1 MTTVE
6 DANLALQKVLDAG
19 SKKNVIE
26 LDWIKNVRVTIPR
39 VIVTLSLPSFANSQ
53 RDRIVQEVRKTL
65 LDFEDINDVQIE
77 IDNNLSKTESKTEGN
92 GPELQQIDG
101 IRHIIAVSSGKGG
114 VGKSTIAVNLACS
127 LAKLGLKTGLLD
139 ADIYGPNTPSM
150 MGVAEQNPKVTE
162 GSGNEQRLIPI
173 NKYGISLVSMGF
185 LIEEGQ
191 PVIWRGPMLNSII
204 RQFLYQVEWNNLDFL
219 VIDLP
224 PGTGDAQIS
233 LSQSVPIS
241 GAIVVTTPQQVSL
254 QDARRGL
261 AMFKQ
266 LGVPLL
272 GIVENMSVFI
282 PPDMPSKKYE
292 IFGKGGGQTLAKE
305 NDLPLLAQIPIEI
318 PVVDESNKGVPIT
331 ISQPKKESSIEFSN
345 LAQLIKNQFV
355 VNLNLIQM
363 IMQYQLQTNLAKE
376 IYFASTQKTHG
387 IALKL
392 DKSFAPFFLLAGL
405 LDICNLLISSI
416 GVTS

>member
-1 MTTVE
+1 MTTIE
-6 DANLALQKVLDAG
+6 DANAALQKVLDAG

-26 LDWIKNVRVTIPR
+26 LAWIKNVRVSIPR

-53 RDRIVQEVRKTL
+53 RDRIVQEVRNSL
-65 LDFEDINDVQIE
+65 LDFEDIEDVQIE
-77 IDNNLSKTESKTEGN
+77 LDNDFSKTESKTDSD
-92 GPELQQIDG
+92 GPALQQIKG
-101 IRHIIAVSSGKGG
+101 VRHIIAVSSGKGG

-127 LAKLGLKTGLLD
+127 LSKLGLKTGLLD

-150 MGVAEQNPKVTE
+150 MGVAEQNPKVTD
-162 GSGNEQRLIPI
+162 GSGNDQRLIPI

-204 RQFLYQVEWNNLDFL
+204 RQFLYQVEWNNLDYL

-241 GAIVVTTPQQVSL
+241 GAIIVTTPQQVSL

-272 GIVENMSVFI
+272 GVVENMSVFI

-292 IFGKGGGQTLAKE
+292 IFGKGGGQILAKE
-305 NDLPLLAQIPIEI
+305 NNLPLLAQIPIEI
-318 PVVDESNKGVPIT
+318 PLVDESNKGIPIS
-331 ISQPKKESSIEFSN
+331 ISQPNKESSIEFSN
-345 LAQLIKNQFV
+345 LAKLIQKQFV
-355 VNLNLIQM
+355 NR
-363 IMQYQLQTNLAKE
+363 
-376 IYFASTQKTHG
+376 
-387 IALKL
+387 
-392 DKSFAPFFLLAGL
+392 
-405 LDICNLLISSI
+405 
-416 GVTS
+416 

>member
-6 DANLALQKVLDAG
+6 DANHVLSKILDAG

-26 LDWIKNVRVTIPR
+26 LEWIKNVRVIEPR
-39 VIVTLSLPSFANSQ
+39 IIITLALPSYANSQ
-53 RDRIVQEVRKTL
+53 RERIVEEVRKKL
-65 LDFEDINDVQIE
+65 IEFEDIDDVQIE
-77 IDNNLSKTESKTEGN
+77 LDNNLSQSDSKTESNLPDLQNIEGIN
-92 GPELQQIDG
+92 
-101 IRHIIAVSSGKGG
+101 HIIAISSGKGG
-114 VGKSTIAVNLACS
+114 VGKSTISVNLACS

-150 MGVAEQNPKVTE
+150 LGVGEENPKVTA
-162 GSGNEQRLIPI
+162 GNGNDQRLIPI

-233 LSQSVPIS
+233 LAQSVPIS
-241 GAIVVTTPQQVSL
+241 AAIVVTTPQKVSL
-254 QDARRGL
+254 QDSRRGL

-272 GIVENMSVFI
+272 GVVENMSVFI
-282 PPDMPSKKYE
+282 PPDMPNKKYE
-292 IFGKGGGQTLAKE
+292 IFGKGGGQILAEE
-305 NDLPLLAQIPIEI
+305 NDLPLLSQIPIEI
-318 PVVDESNKGVPIT
+318 PLVNESNKGIPIS
-331 ISQPKKESSIEFSN
+331 ISNPDKESSMRFAE
-345 LAQLIKNQFV
+345 LAELIKNKFI
-355 VNLNLIQM
+355 N
-363 IMQYQLQTNLAKE
+363 
-376 IYFASTQKTHG
+376 
-387 IALKL
+387 
-392 DKSFAPFFLLAGL
+392 
-405 LDICNLLISSI
+405 
-416 GVTS
+416 

>member
-6 DANLALQKVLDAG
+6 DANNALSKILDSG
-19 SKKNVIE
+19 SKKNLIE
-26 LDWIKNVRVTIPR
+26 LAWIKNVRVSLPR
-39 VIVTLSLPSFANSQ
+39 VIITLSLPSFANSQ
-53 RDRIVQEVRKTL
+53 RDRIVQEIRNKL
-65 LDFEDINDVQIE
+65 IKFDDINDVQIE
-77 IDNNLSKTESKTEGN
+77 IDSNISQSNAKSESSV
-92 GPELQQIDG
+92 PELKNIKG
-101 IRHIIAVSSGKGG
+101 IKHIVAISSGKGG
-114 VGKSTIAVNLACS
+114 VGKSTIAVNIACS

-150 MGVAEQNPKVTE
+150 LGVTEENPKVTD
-162 GSGNEQRLIPI
+162 GSGNDQRLIPI

-241 GAIVVTTPQQVSL
+241 GAIVVTTPQQVPL

-282 PPDMPSKKYE
+282 PPDMPGKKYE
-292 IFGKGGGQTLAKE
+292 IFGKGGGQTLANE

-318 PVVDESNKGVPIT
+318 PLVDDSNKGVPIS
-331 ISQPKKESSIEFSN
+331 ISQPNKESSVVFCN
-345 LAQLIKNQFV
+345 LAQLIKDQFV
-355 VNLNLIQM
+355 NS
-363 IMQYQLQTNLAKE
+363 Y
-376 IYFASTQKTHG
+376 
-387 IALKL
+387 
-392 DKSFAPFFLLAGL
+392 
-405 LDICNLLISSI
+405 
-416 GVTS
+416 

>member
-1 MTTVE
+1 MTTIE
-6 DANLALQKVLDAG
+6 DANYALSKIIDSG

-26 LDWIKNVRVTIPR
+26 LGWIKNVRVIIPR
-39 VIVTLSLPSFANSQ
+39 AIVTLSLPSFANSQ
-53 RDRIVQEVRKTL
+53 RERIVKDVRNTL
-65 LDFEDINDVQIE
+65 LNFEDINDVQIE
-77 IDNNLSKTESKTEGN
+77 LDNNPAKSKSPSENNVTDLKNIEG
-92 GPELQQIDG
+92 IK
-101 IRHIIAVSSGKGG
+101 HIIAVSSGKGG
-114 VGKSTIAVNLACS
+114 VGKSTIAVNIACS

-150 MGVAEQNPKVTE
+150 LGVSEENPKVTD
-162 GSGNEQRLIPI
+162 GVGNDQRLIPI

-233 LSQSVPIS
+233 LAQSVPIS

-254 QDARRGL
+254 QDSRRGL
-261 AMFKQ
+261 AMFRQ

-282 PPDMPSKKYE
+282 PPDMPNKKYE
-292 IFGKGGGQTLAKE
+292 IFGKGGGKILAEE
-305 NDLPLLAQIPIEI
+305 NNLQLLAQIPIEI
-318 PVVDESNKGVPIT
+318 PLVDESNKGIPISL
-331 ISQPKKESSIEFSN
+331 SQPNKESSLKFKK
-345 LAQLIKNQFV
+345 LAQFIKNKFV
-355 VNLNLIQM
+355 N
-363 IMQYQLQTNLAKE
+363 
-376 IYFASTQKTHG
+376 
-387 IALKL
+387 
-392 DKSFAPFFLLAGL
+392 
-405 LDICNLLISSI
+405 
-416 GVTS
+416 

>member
-1 MTTVE
+1 MTTIE
-6 DANLALQKVLDAG
+6 DANFALSKIIDAG

-26 LDWIKNVRVTIPR
+26 LAWIKNVRVIVPR

-53 RDRIVQEVRKTL
+53 RSRIVQEVRESL
-65 LDFEDINDVQIE
+65 LSFDDINDVQIE
-77 IDNNLSKTESKTEGN
+77 LDNNPIQSESNNESN
-92 GPELQQIDG
+92 SPELQNIEG
-101 IRHIIAVSSGKGG
+101 IRNIIAVSSGKGG
-114 VGKSTIAVNLACS
+114 VGKSTIAVNIACS
-127 LAKLGLKTGLLD
+127 LAKLGLRTGLLD
-139 ADIYGPNTPSM
+139 ADIYGPNTPAM
-150 MGVAEQNPKVTE
+150 LGVTEESPKVTD
-162 GSGNEQRLIPI
+162 GTGNDQRLIPI

-204 RQFLYQVEWNNLDFL
+204 RQFLYQVEWDNLDFL

-282 PPDMPSKKYE
+282 PPDMPDKKYE
-292 IFGKGGGQTLAKE
+292 IFGKGGGAILASE
-305 NDLPLLAQIPIEI
+305 NNLQLLAQIPIEI
-318 PVVDESNKGVPIT
+318 PVVDESNKGIPIS
-331 ISQPKKESSIEFSN
+331 ISQPNKASSIEFGK
-345 LAQLIKNQFV
+345 LAQLIKNKFV
-355 VNLNLIQM
+355 N
-363 IMQYQLQTNLAKE
+363 
-376 IYFASTQKTHG
+376 
-387 IALKL
+387 
-392 DKSFAPFFLLAGL
+392 
-405 LDICNLLISSI
+405 
-416 GVTS
+416 

>member
-6 DANLALQKVLDAG
+6 DANYALSKILDSG

-26 LDWIKNVRVTIPR
+26 LAWIKNVRVISPR
-39 VIVTLSLPSFANSQ
+39 IIITLALPSFANSQ
-53 RDRIVQEVRKTL
+53 RDRIVQDVRNAL
-65 LDFEDINDVQIE
+65 LKFEDIEDVQIE
-77 IDNNLSKTESKTEGN
+77 IDNNVSPSDSKKEGN
-92 GPELQQIDG
+92 LPELQNING
-101 IRHIIAVSSGKGG
+101 IKHIIAISSGKGG
-114 VGKSTIAVNLACS
+114 VGKSTIAVNIACS

-150 MGVAEQNPKVTE
+150 LGVTEENPKVTD
-162 GSGNEQRLIPI
+162 GDGNEQRLIPI

-233 LSQSVPIS
+233 LSQAVPIS

-272 GIVENMSVFI
+272 GVVENMSAFI
-282 PPDMPSKKYE
+282 PPDMPHKKYE
-292 IFGKGGGQTLAKE
+292 IFGKGGGKILAEE
-305 NDLPLLAQIPIEI
+305 NNLPLLAQIPIEI
-318 PVVDESNKGVPIT
+318 TLVNESNKGVPIS
-331 ISQPKKESSIEFSN
+331 ISEPDKESSVKFKE
-345 LAQLIKNQFV
+345 LAQLIK
-355 VNLNLIQM
+355 
-363 IMQYQLQTNLAKE
+363 KE
-376 IYFASTQKTHG
+376 FI
-387 IALKL
+387 
-392 DKSFAPFFLLAGL
+392 
-405 LDICNLLISSI
+405 N
-416 GVTS
+416 

>member
-6 DANLALQKVLDAG
+6 DANYALSKILDSG
-19 SKKNVIE
+19 SKKNLIE
-26 LDWIKNVRVTIPR
+26 LAWIKNVRVLLPR
-39 VIVTLSLPSFANSQ
+39 IIITLSIPPFANSQ
-53 RDRIVQEVRKTL
+53 RERIVQEVRNIL
-65 LDFEDINDVQIE
+65 LKFDDVEDVQIE
-77 IDNNLSKTESKTEGN
+77 IDNELSESSKKSEGN
-92 GPELQQIDG
+92 SPELQNIKG
-101 IRHIIAVSSGKGG
+101 IKHIIAISSGKGG
-114 VGKSTIAVNLACS
+114 VGKSTIAVNIACS

-150 MGVAEQNPKVTE
+150 LGVTEENPKVTD
-162 GSGNEQRLIPI
+162 GSGSDQRLIPI
-173 NKYGISLVSMGF
+173 DKYGISLVSMGF

-204 RQFLYQVEWNNLDFL
+204 RQFLYQVEWKNLDFL

-272 GIVENMSVFI
+272 GVVENMSVFI
-282 PPDMPSKKYE
+282 PPDMPNKRYE
-292 IFGKGGGQTLAKE
+292 IFGKGGGQILASE
-305 NDLPLLAQIPIEI
+305 NDLPLLAQIPLEI
-318 PVVDESNKGVPIT
+318 TLVNSCNNGLPIS
-331 ISQPKKESSIEFSN
+331 IGEPDKESSIKFKE
-345 LAQLIKNQFV
+345 LARLIKEQF
-355 VNLNLIQM
+355 I
-363 IMQYQLQTNLAKE
+363 K
-376 IYFASTQKTHG
+376 
-387 IALKL
+387 
-392 DKSFAPFFLLAGL
+392 
-405 LDICNLLISSI
+405 
-416 GVTS
+416 

>member
-1 MTTVE
+1 MTTAE
-6 DANLALQKVLDAG
+6 DANNALSKILDSG

-26 LDWIKNVRVTIPR
+26 LAWIKNVRVIPPR
-39 VIVTLSLPSFANSQ
+39 IIITLSLPSFANSQ
-53 RDRIVQEVRKTL
+53 RDRIVQDVRNILIK
-65 LDFEDINDVQIE
+65 FEDIQDVQIE
-77 IDNNLSKTESKTEGN
+77 IDNNVPQSDSKTEGN
-92 GPELQQIDG
+92 LPELQNING
-101 IRHIIAVSSGKGG
+101 IKHIIAISSGKGG
-114 VGKSTIAVNLACS
+114 VGKSTIAVNIACS

-150 MGVAEQNPKVTE
+150 LGVTEENPKVTD
-162 GSGNEQRLIPI
+162 GNGNDQRLIPI

-204 RQFLYQVEWNNLDFL
+204 RQFLYQVEWSNLDFL

-233 LSQSVPIS
+233 LSQAVPIS

-272 GIVENMSVFI
+272 GVVENMSFFI
-282 PPDMPSKKYE
+282 PPDMPNKKYE
-292 IFGKGGGQTLAKE
+292 IFGKGGGKTLAGE
-305 NDLPLLAQIPIEI
+305 NNLPLLAQIPIEI
-318 PVVDESNKGVPIT
+318 TLVNESNKGVPIS
-331 ISQPKKESSIEFSN
+331 ISEPEKESSIKFKE
-345 LAQLIKNQFV
+345 LALLIKKQF
-355 VNLNLIQM
+355 
-363 IMQYQLQTNLAKE
+363 TN
-376 IYFASTQKTHG
+376 
-387 IALKL
+387 
-392 DKSFAPFFLLAGL
+392 
-405 LDICNLLISSI
+405 
-416 GVTS
+416 

>member
-1 MTTVE
+1 MTTIE
-6 DANLALQKVLDAG
+6 DANFALQKVLDAG
-19 SKKNVIE
+19 SQKNVIE
-26 LDWIKNVRVTIPR
+26 LAWIKNVRVTIPR

-53 RDRIVQEVRKTL
+53 RDRIVQEAREIL
-65 LDFEDINDVQIE
+65 LDFEDIDDVQIE
-77 IDNNLSKTESKTEGN
+77 IDNNLSKTGSKTETN
-92 GPELQQIDG
+92 EPNLQQIDG

-162 GSGNEQRLIPI
+162 GSSGNDQRLIPI

-282 PPDMPSKKYE
+282 PPDMPNKKYE
-292 IFGKGGGQTLAKE
+292 IFGRGGGLTLAQE

-318 PVVDESNKGVPIT
+318 PLVDESNKGIPIS
-331 ISQPKKESSIEFSN
+331 ISQPNKESSIEFFN

-355 VNLNLIQM
+355 N
-363 IMQYQLQTNLAKE
+363 K
-376 IYFASTQKTHG
+376 
-387 IALKL
+387 
-392 DKSFAPFFLLAGL
+392 
-405 LDICNLLISSI
+405 
-416 GVTS
+416 